1 MFHKSLSS
9 QQTLEILMSSRD
21 FDIYRSQNDLKIKT
35 SRSSVSRFEKPD
47 HFVRTAFRERKK
59 HVAPS
64 EAARDVSLLWLPSGL
79 ESCAISGSPSYPLS
93 PASFT
98 VTHGMPS
105 GQLVRSKNP
114 PLYLGFSWSREGER
128 DNLRTWFLLRDGF
141 RSYTYNP

>member
-93 PASFT
+93 PASFA
-98 VTHGMPS
+98 VTHGMPYES
-105 GQLVRSKNP
+105 RATGEEQEP
-114 PLYLGFSWSREGER
+114 PSLPRIFVVTGGRER
-128 DNLRTWFLLRDGF
+128 
-141 RSYTYNP
+141 